1 MAREVK
7 WHNRGPEHWPQRSTF
22 SMAGADFK
30 ALVFLIS
37 VANIP
42 SSPLNRDVCEFIQPS
57 KYQHCCCNMMI
68 DIFYDV
74 QLFQRSDFVPKWRE
88 ASTSLTWQASW
99 SSRPPLAR
107 TFEGSPSTMTT
118 SRKISAVNLLLNSCS
133 DMTSWCWWCSVSFEA
148 HLTQMRSWCSDTKTR
163 TKILSPSLTSRHSFF
178 SHLHRVISLS
188 FLPPVLTSHLLFNIA
203 ASWDLPSLAKDYR

>member
-1 MAREVK
+1 MKCCDADIVLFRCWGYQKALLSQLFSNMQRRSSRLTLLQGSWQKLNMLLLLHFQRNYHWRWHWNQPSADCRQRVPEAWHRAETHTQRSGWTPPLGRGGLPVLKMAREVK
-7 WHNRGPEHWPQRSTF
+7 WDNRGPEHWPQRSTF

-74 QLFQRSDFVPKWRE
+74 QLFQR
-88 ASTSLTWQASW
+88 
-99 SSRPPLAR
+99 
-107 TFEGSPSTMTT
+107 
-118 SRKISAVNLLLNSCS
+118 
-133 DMTSWCWWCSVSFEA
+133 
-148 HLTQMRSWCSDTKTR
+148 
-163 TKILSPSLTSRHSFF
+163 
-178 SHLHRVISLS
+178 
-188 FLPPVLTSHLLFNIA
+188 
-203 ASWDLPSLAKDYR
+203 